1 MNRLDALLEK
11 RAKGDKRSAQQ
22 RLIAQGRKSRLKG
35 PPGEEHKAARGV
47 KKVRGSKETE
57 GGRADTKTRAMMHKS
72 AHPVLR
78 AIAHKLGQG
87 GEHGSAALRGKTEPE
102 KGGGAHKGY
111 KMVFGK
117 WQKVE
122 MMNRS
127 TLDKLTEI
135 REALET
141 TLDEEEK
148 MVFGVKREVGGLPR
162 RKFGSGKFKRKLKP
176 TPGSPQ
182 AGSSTTAE
190 KRKFIAQKK
199 TMEREKA
206 HRDRMKKLRGGK
218 KRPSVGSKAAK
229 WKKRF
234 GQE

>member
-122 MMNRS
+122 MMSRS

-135 REALET
+135 REALEES
-141 TLDEEEK
+141 LSKDE
-148 MVFGVKREVGGLPR
+148 REVMGNQISHQHWQGVAGAYEPWAPV
-162 RKFGSGKFKRKLKP
+162 KDPNDLKALA
-176 TPGSPQ
+176 SLL
-182 AGSSTTAE
+182 
-190 KRKFIAQKK
+190 KK
-199 TMEREKA
+199 GYVSVQYTLTSK
-206 HRDRMKKLRGGK
+206 GK
-218 KRPSVGSKAAK
+218 KAYDEK
-229 WKKRF
+229 
-234 GQE
+234 QQ